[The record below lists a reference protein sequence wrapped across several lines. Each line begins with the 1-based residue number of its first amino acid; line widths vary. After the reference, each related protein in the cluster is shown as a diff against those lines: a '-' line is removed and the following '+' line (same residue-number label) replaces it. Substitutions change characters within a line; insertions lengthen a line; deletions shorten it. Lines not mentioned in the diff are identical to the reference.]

1 MDFRRQRPRRRG
13 PTCPERLGDGKPGSA
28 FPWCTLAVNLTGSWA
43 IGFVATF
50 LVGIGS
56 APGAQ
61 WAGDFLV
68 VGVLG
73 GFTTYSA
80 YALQIPLL
88 AWGGHALR
96 ATVNAAGTP
105 VLASLRW
112 RWGRRWRA
120 ACLFLNRIPIVAS
133 PKFLLADV
141 FGPSEAS
148 AAKLSPANLR
158 DLLRQPRESSA
169 SLGRNP
175 LFSTQFFPMPRSTL
189 VLAGAL
195 VLAFATS
202 LHAAKIVLVAGGPE
216 APATA
221 QLREPFGVEFN
232 TAGDAF
238 IIEMAKGNRLLRLD
252 PKTGVLTHVAGQSN
266 PGDSG
271 DGSPA
276 LRAQFNGP
284 HNLAVHPDGRVF
296 ISDTWN
302 GRIRVYDPATGLVTS
317 LAGYGV
323 PAAQGRANGPYC
335 VALNPAGTHL
345 FIADLR
351 RVQALDLATGKLA
364 IVAGNGEKGV
374 PADGAVATAAPL
386 TDPRAVAIDRHGH
399 VYILERNGHAL
410 RVVTPDGRIRTV
422 INVAGKKGVPADGAV
437 ATAAPLTD
445 PRAVAIDRHGHVY
458 ILERNG
464 HALRVVTPDGRIRT
478 VINVAGKKGAT
489 GDGGDAREATL
500 NGPKHLC
507 IDRDD
512 SVLIADAENNLIR
525 RYVPATGKILRVAG
539 TGKKGAAG
547 LDGPPDQAELAR
559 PHGVT
564 VHRDGTLY
572 ITDSYNDRIL
582 KIGP

>member
-1 MDFRRQRPRRRG
+1 
-13 PTCPERLGDGKPGSA
+13 
-28 FPWCTLAVNLTGSWA
+28 
-43 IGFVATF
+43 
-50 LVGIGS
+50 
-56 APGAQ
+56 
-61 WAGDFLV
+61 
-68 VGVLG
+68 
-73 GFTTYSA
+73 
-80 YALQIPLL
+80 
-88 AWGGHALR
+88 
-96 ATVNAAGTP
+96 
-105 VLASLRW
+105 
-112 RWGRRWRA
+112 
-120 ACLFLNRIPIVAS
+120 
-133 PKFLLADV
+133 
-141 FGPSEAS
+141 
-148 AAKLSPANLR
+148 
-158 DLLRQPRESSA
+158 
-169 SLGRNP
+169 
-175 LFSTQFFPMPRSTL
+175 MPRSTL
-189 VLAGAL
+189 VLAVAV

-221 QLREPFGVEFN
+221 QLREPFGIEFN

-296 ISDTWN
+296 VSDTWN

-364 IVAGNGEKGV
+364 IVAGNGE
-374 PADGAVATAAPL
+374 
-386 TDPRAVAIDRHGH
+386 
-399 VYILERNGHAL
+399 
-410 RVVTPDGRIRTV
+410 
-422 INVAGKKGVPADGAV
+422 KGVPADGAV